1 MKHYRKISSLG
12 FSWINPVHLLAF
24 GLGIGKIPIMPGT
37 FGTLLGIP
45 LYFFIF
51 ELPLW
56 QYVVTVLC
64 LFVIGIA
71 ICHKTASDMDSHDN
85 PGIVF
90 DEIVGLLVT
99 YIALP
104 AGWVWLIVG
113 FVLFRLFD
121 IWKPYPISWLDKN
134 VGGGFGIM
142 LDDLLAGVFAAISLQ
157 LTYML
162 WNLFT

>member
-1 MKHYRKISSLG
+1 MTEKTNSSSG
-12 FSWINPVHLLAF
+12 FSWANPVHLLAF
-24 GLGIGKIPIMPGT
+24 GFGIGKIPIMPGT

-45 LYFFIF
+45 AYLLLV
-51 ELPLW
+51 ELPVW
-56 QYVVTVLC
+56 QYVVVVLF
-64 LFVIGIA
+64 LFVVGIV
-71 ICHKTASDMDSHDN
+71 ICDKTSSDMATHDN

-99 YIALP
+99 YVAMPDGGPWI
-104 AGWVWLIVG
+104 IVG

-142 LDDLLAGVFAAISLQ
+142 VDDVLAGIFAAICLQ
-157 LTYML
+157 LAVYIVAL
-162 WNLFT
+162 N